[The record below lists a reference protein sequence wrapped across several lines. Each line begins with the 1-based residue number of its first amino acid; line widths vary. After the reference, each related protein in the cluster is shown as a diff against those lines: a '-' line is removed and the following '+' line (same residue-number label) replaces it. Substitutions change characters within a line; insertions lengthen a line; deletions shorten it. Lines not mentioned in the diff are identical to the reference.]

1 LTNECIGCCAKIITH
16 NADSL
21 TPVTRSN
28 DGAGN
33 GDKADVLR
41 LVLKR
46 VAVEIETLTN
56 KYKNGNKNIWRVDY
70 QR

>member
-1 LTNECIGCCAKIITH
+1 MTA

-33 GDKADVLR
+33 GDKADVSSKEALR
-41 LVLKR
+41 LAFGFVL
-46 VAVEIETLTN
+46 IGGLL
-56 KYKNGNKNIWRVDY
+56 I
-70 QR
+70 